1 MRKSIK
7 DYSITELSDLQYAI
21 ENLPLEMKGTLNID
35 GKEVDIEEYI
45 ENYTE
50 EFFDVPDSMFEEIVG
65 KTYVNKDND
74 LVFKVVGYNPN
85 HPAEFY
91 YEQYSKDRSGWE
103 PKDYIWL
110 EDGDNEWFKQY
121 YTEPGALEAFEKWEK
136 DPNVDMNVAAE
147 EMYML
152 GKDGN
157 MYVDYSCGGDYE
169 VYTPI
174 DDNGATFE
182 LIKNSIKK
190 NN

>member
-7 DYSITELSDLQYAI
+7 DYGITELSDLQYAI
-21 ENLPLEMKGTLNID
+21 ENLPLEMKDTLNID

-50 EFFDVPDSMFEEIVG
+50 EFFDVPDSAFKEIVG

-74 LVFKVVGYNPN
+74 LIFKVVGYNPHN
-85 HPAEFY
+85 PAEFY
-91 YEQYSKDRSGWE
+91 YEQYSKNRSGWE

-110 EDGDNEWFKQY
+110 EDGDNEWSKQY
-121 YTEPGALEAFEKWEK
+121 YTEPGALEALEKWEK

-190 NN
+190 HN